1 MNKGKETFIE
11 ELKWRG
17 LLNDIDEDGKKR
29 LESNDMI
36 IGYIGTD
43 PTNAATI
50 IEDGVEKEISSL
62 HLGHLCAFMIARIFQ
77 KHGNKPILLV
87 GSATS
92 SLGDPSYREN
102 ARKMMSYEQIEFNAE
117 NIKNQLLKLVDF
129 DENKENCAILVN
141 NKDWISDVKFTDFA
155 RNICQYLTVN
165 YLLAKE
171 SMKKRL
177 ESGLTVT
184 ELLYPIVQSF
194 DFMTLMQKYGCEFQF
209 GGSDQQGT
217 IMTSLELIRK
227 SLNKDAHYITCPLIT
242 DASGKKIGK
251 TDGNASVFLD
261 KRLTSP
267 YKMYQYFMNI
277 SDDMAE
283 KMIKIFVL
291 YDKEETFKLIEE
303 HRKNPSERILQ
314 NIIAKEVITLIHGK
328 EDYDNSV
335 QASKAL
341 FDKEIDSL
349 ANLSE
354 IMFNELFEGVKQYNL
369 NKSEIIDGMEIVDLL
384 SQKTDILSSKSNVRR
399 AIDNKAIS
407 LNKMKINDLSYK
419 IFESNLIND
428 KYLLVQNGKKNMY
441 LVKFL

>member
-1 MNKGKETFIE
+1 MNKVKETFIE
-11 ELKWRG
+11 ELEWRG
-17 LLNDIDEDGKKR
+17 LLNDIDEEGRKR

-36 IGYIGTD
+36 VGYIGTD

-50 IEDGVEKEISSL
+50 IENGVEREISSL

-129 DENKENCAILVN
+129 DENKENCAILVD
-141 NKDWISDVKFTDFA
+141 NKDWISEIKFTDFA
-155 RNICQYLTVN
+155 RNVCQYLTVN

-194 DFMTLMQKYGCEFQF
+194 DFMTLMQRYGCEFQF

-242 DASGKKIGK
+242 DSSGKKIGK

-291 YDKEETFKLIEE
+291 YDKDETFNLIEQ
-303 HRKNPSERILQ
+303 HKKNPSERILQ
-314 NIIAKEVITLIHGK
+314 NIIAKEVITLIHG
-328 EDYDNSV
+328 EESYNNSV

-341 FDKEIDSL
+341 FDKKIDSL
-349 ANLSE
+349 VNLDE
-354 IMFNELFEGVKQYNL
+354 ITFNEVFEGVQQYHL
-369 NKSEIIDGMEIVDLL
+369 DKSELTKEIDIIELL
-384 SQKTDILSSKSNVRR
+384 SQKTKILSSKSNVRR
-399 AIDNKAIS
+399 AIESNAIS
-407 LNKMKINDLSYK
+407 INKEKINSLDYK
-419 IFESNLIND
+419 INEKSLLNG
-428 KYLLVQNGKKNMY
+428 KYLLIQNGKKNMY